1 MQQFRDNRKQHS
13 LRVICKG
20 GRIALWGI
28 LFIFVFATNS
38 SAGTLQVPNDY
49 PTIQE
54 AVDASEPGDT
64 IIVASGLYR
73 LSSGNLYIS
82 KKSLTLKSAKGAR
95 DTIIEGRGGN
105 PVITL
110 AEDSRAVIDG
120 FTVTS
125 RNNVDTKAVRGGGI
139 YCAPSSS
146 PTITNSI
153 ITGNNAVFGG
163 GIFCAPWSSPIIK
176 NNVVSG
182 NRAVR
187 FGGGIFSLMA
197 SPKVVNNR
205 IVRNEA
211 SNAGG
216 GIFCNRDTPRITN
229 NILWKN
235 KAKSGGGISCDR
247 SYSGIINNTISR
259 NTASFGG
266 GIFFEGG
273 SVRIINNILW
283 ENRDDLY
290 AASFSSSSRPD
301 HSNIGDGDFRGV
313 TGNISADPIWGHTEG
328 PKQTKASSQDQ

>member
-125 RNNVDTKAVRGGGI
+125 RNNVDTKAK
-139 YCAPSSS
+139 PSGEVGSIVHPLHLPLSLTALS
-146 PTITNSI
+146 PAITRSL
-153 ITGNNAVFGG
+153 AVAF
-163 GIFCAPWSSPIIK
+163 
-176 NNVVSG
+176 
-182 NRAVR
+182 
-187 FGGGIFSLMA
+187 
-197 SPKVVNNR
+197 
-205 IVRNEA
+205 
-211 SNAGG
+211 
-216 GIFCNRDTPRITN
+216 
-229 NILWKN
+229 
-235 KAKSGGGISCDR
+235 
-247 SYSGIINNTISR
+247 
-259 NTASFGG
+259 
-266 GIFFEGG
+266 
-273 SVRIINNILW
+273 SVRPGL
-283 ENRDDLY
+283 
-290 AASFSSSSRPD
+290 RP
-301 HSNIGDGDFRGV
+301 S
-313 TGNISADPIWGHTEG
+313 
-328 PKQTKASSQDQ
+328 